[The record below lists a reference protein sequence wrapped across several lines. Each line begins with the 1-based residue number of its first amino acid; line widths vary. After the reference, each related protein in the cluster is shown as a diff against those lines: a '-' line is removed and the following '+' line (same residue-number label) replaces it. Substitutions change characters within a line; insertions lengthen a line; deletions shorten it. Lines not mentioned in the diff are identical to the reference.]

1 MPVDVTLEMN
11 ILPYLRTM
19 QLIDVGDFVKNS
31 SSMVSAKYH
40 FVFNFIY
47 IVLKVTTGVL
57 IACGR
62 LMDHNGE
69 SSSDACMIR
78 ELQTHSV

>member
-11 ILPYLRTM
+11 ILPYSAVIRKTM
-19 QLIDVGDFVKNS
+19 QLIDVGDFVKIS
-31 SSMVSAKYH
+31 SSIVSAKYH

-69 SSSDACMIR
+69 SSSDK
-78 ELQTHSV
+78 

>member
-40 FVFNFIY
+40 FVFNFDY
-47 IVLKVTTGVL
+47 W
-57 IACGR
+57 
-62 LMDHNGE
+62 
-69 SSSDACMIR
+69 
-78 ELQTHSV
+78 SVNCLWKIDGS